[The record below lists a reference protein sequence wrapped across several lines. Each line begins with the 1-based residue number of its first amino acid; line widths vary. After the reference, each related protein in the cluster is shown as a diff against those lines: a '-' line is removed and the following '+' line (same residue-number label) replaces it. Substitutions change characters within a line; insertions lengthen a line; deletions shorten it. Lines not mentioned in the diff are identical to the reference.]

1 MNDASLIDHTLLA
14 PDATAGQVSS
24 LCREAIQNDFL
35 TVCVSPTRVA
45 QAARELTGHPTLVCT
60 VVGFPS
66 GAQLPSVKAFETA
79 AAVADGADEID
90 MVISLGAVK
99 DGDWERVRAD
109 IAAVVAA
116 SGDALVKVILETV
129 LLSDA
134 EITAAC
140 EASEQAGA
148 DFVKTSTGFA
158 SGGAS
163 VEAVALM
170 RAAVGDRLGV
180 KASGGI
186 RTAETFRSMVDA
198 GASRI
203 GASAGSALLGR

>member
-1 MNDASLIDHTLLA
+1 MHDASLIDHTLLA
-14 PDATAGQVSS
+14 PDATADQVSA
-24 LCREAIQNDFL
+24 LCREAVENEFL

-45 QAARELTGHPTLVCT
+45 EAVRALAEHPTLVCT

-66 GAQLPSVKAFETA
+66 GAQLPAVKAAETA
-79 AAVADGADEID
+79 AAVADGAEEID
-90 MVISLGAVK
+90 MVISLGDVK
-99 DGDWERVRAD
+99 DGRWQRVRED
-109 IAAVVAA
+109 IAAVVDA
-116 SGDALVKVILETV
+116 SGDALVKVILETSV
-129 LLSDA
+129 LTDD

-158 SGGAS
+158 GGGAT

-170 RAAVGDRLGV
+170 RSVVGDRLGV

-186 RTAETFRSMVDA
+186 RTAQTFREMIRA

>member
-1 MNDASLIDHTLLA
+1 MDTASLIDHTLLA
-14 PDATAGQVSS
+14 PDATAQQVST
-24 LCREAIQNDFL
+24 LCHEAAENGFL

-45 QAARELTGHPTLVCT
+45 QAARELEGHATLVCT

-66 GAQLPSVKAFETA
+66 GAHLPSVKAAETA
-79 AAVADGADEID
+79 AAVADGAAEID
-90 MVISLGAVK
+90 MVISLGAVE
-99 DGDWERVRAD
+99 DGDWERVRED
-109 IAAVVAA
+109 IAAVVEA
-116 SGDALVKVILETV
+116 SGDALVKVILETA

-134 EITAAC
+134 QITAAC

-186 RTAETFRSMVDA
+186 RDAETLHAMVGA
-198 GASRI
+198 GATRI

>member
-1 MNDASLIDHTLLA
+1 MNDATMIDHTLLA
-14 PDATAGQVSS
+14 PAATAEQVST
-24 LCREAIQNDFL
+24 LCSEAAENGFL

-45 QAARELTGHPTLVCT
+45 QAVRELADHPTLVCT

-66 GAQLPSVKAFETA
+66 GAQLPSVKAAETS
-79 AAVADGADEID
+79 AAVAEGADEID

-99 DGDWERVRAD
+99 DGAWDLVHED
-109 IAAVVAA
+109 IAAVVGA
-116 SGDALVKVILETV
+116 SGDALVKVILETA
-129 LLSDA
+129 LLTDD
-134 EITAAC
+134 EIRAAC

-158 SGGAS
+158 TGGAT
-163 VEAVALM
+163 VEAVTLM

-186 RTAETFRSMVDA
+186 RTAETFRAMVDA
-198 GASRI
+198 GATRI
-203 GASAGSALLGR
+203 GASAGATLLGR

>member
-14 PDATAGQVSS
+14 PDATAEQVSA
-24 LCREAIQNDFL
+24 LCREAVDNGFL

-45 QAARELTGHPTLVCT
+45 QAVRELAEHPTLVCT

-66 GAQLPSVKAFETA
+66 GAHLSEVKAAETA
-79 AAVADGADEID
+79 AAVAQGADEID
-90 MVISLGAVK
+90 MVLSLGAVK
-99 DGDWERVRAD
+99 DGDWDAVRTD

-116 SGDALVKVILETV
+116 SGDALVKVILETA
-129 LLSDA
+129 LLTED
-134 EITAAC
+134 EISRAC
-140 EASEQAGA
+140 EASELAGA

-158 SGGAS
+158 SGGAT
-163 VEAVALM
+163 VDAVALM
-170 RAAVGDRLGV
+170 RSSVGDRLGV

-186 RTAETFRSMVDA
+186 RTAETFRAMVDA

-203 GASAGSALLGR
+203 GASAGATLLGR